1 MRMGIA
7 SYRAAFLKSNWTVL
21 QEEIRGVFC
30 FVSNVNKER
39 GRRCLVFLEPDKN
52 VDFIMETIRQF
63 LIILHFLD
71 HTYVNLCNVP
81 AALGLE
87 RQPWFHGEMERGM
100 AESMM
105 RYEGD
110 FLVRI
115 SPNTTNNFVLSG
127 IANSAAKHF
136 LLLDEND
143 LKVSYFTL
151 QCFFLF

>member
-1 MRMGIA
+1 M
-7 SYRAAFLKSNWTVL
+7 
-21 QEEIRGVFC
+21 
-30 FVSNVNKER
+30 
-39 GRRCLVFLEPDKN
+39 VFLEPDKN
-52 VDFIMETIRQF
+52 VDFIMETIRQVF
-63 LIILHFLD
+63 RLNNKEHGSKPSITITRAPDINRQENGFFD

-143 LKVSYFTL
+143 LKNDR
-151 QCFFLF
+151 